1 MSKKCISF
9 FLAGTLIWLAIMG
22 SALAQTAAPGTIVGV
37 IKDRESGA
45 PMKGMITFPGLDIAA
60 LVSDSA
66 GNYRVDLA
74 PGEYKMHIY
83 ANGYRWIERKLTVTS
98 GKAEQWDL
106 TLKRKEASVS
116 GTVQDSATL
125 APVKARVTNLGSI
138 PVDLYSDAAGKFQA
152 MLRPGAYQL
161 SFSAPG
167 YLPAVKNQ
175 TLKDKAQ
182 VQLDVK
188 LARSGSP
195 ASGKWQAMLGGGVIK
210 AMGGVLS
217 EGSYG
222 YMIKLGAG
230 FNLNDKFTFCLN
242 GGYGSNKLRETVWEA
257 NYELYQTN
265 YIDVEVD
272 ARYKFHFFEKITP
285 YVLAGGGILYWENIY
300 NGAAYVDPA
309 TGEEQKAAS
318 PIIAGGVGAEY
329 QITPA
334 IFLWAQGKGGMFMSG
349 DKITTGS
356 GIKDNLMAEGSLGA
370 GYKF

>member
-1 MSKKCISF
+1 MRKRSVL
-9 FLAGTLIWLAIMG
+9 LALAAGCLWL
-22 SALAQTAAPGTIVGV
+22 SAAEIVLAQTAVPGTIAGV

-45 PMKGMITFPGLDIAA
+45 PMKGMITFPGRDIPA

-66 GNYRVDLA
+66 GNYKVDLE

-116 GTVQDSATL
+116 GLVQDSVTA
-125 APVKARVTNLGSI
+125 APVKAHITNLGSI
-138 PVDLYSDAAGKFQA
+138 PVDLYSDASGKFQG

-182 VQLDVK
+182 VQLDVRLAK
-188 LARSGSP
+188 ARSSATGR
-195 ASGKWQAMLGGGVIK
+195 WQAMLGGGVIK
-210 AMGGVLS
+210 SLGGILS
-217 EGSYG
+217 ESSYG

-230 FNLNDKFTFCLN
+230 FNLNDKFTFCFN
-242 GGYGSNKLRETVWEA
+242 GGYGSSKLRETVWEP
-257 NYELYQTN
+257 NYELYQTD
-265 YIDVEVD
+265 YIDAEVD
-272 ARYKFHFFEKITP
+272 ARYKFHFWEKITP
-285 YVLAGGGILYWENIY
+285 YAMAGGGILYWKNVY
-300 NGAAYVDPA
+300 NGAAYKDPV
-309 TGEEQKAAS
+309 TGEDQTAVS
-318 PIIAGGVGAEY
+318 PIIAGGAGAEY

-334 IFLWAQGKGGMFMSG
+334 IFLWGQGKGGMFMSG

-356 GIKDNLMAEGSLGA
+356 QIKDNLMAEASFGA

>member
-1 MSKKCISF
+1 MRKISVLLY
-9 FLAGTLIWLAIMG
+9 LASMCLGLAAAG
-22 SALAQTAAPGTIVGV
+22 NVLAQAPVPGTIAGV

-66 GNYRVDLA
+66 GNYKVDLA

-116 GTVQDSATL
+116 GTVQDSATSV
-125 APVKARVTNLGSI
+125 PVSAHITNLGSI

-182 VQLDVK
+182 VQLEVK
-188 LARSGSP
+188 LAKGRSS
-195 ASGKWQAMLGGGVIK
+195 ASGRWQAMLGGGVIK

-265 YIDVEVD
+265 YIDVEID

-300 NGAAYVDPA
+300 NGAPYADPA

-318 PIIAGGVGAEY
+318 PIIAGGAGMEY
-329 QITPA
+329 RMTPA
-334 IFLWAQGKGGMFMSG
+334 IFLWAQGKGGMFLSG

-356 GIKDNLMAEGSLGA
+356 GIKDNLLAEGSLGV